1 MVKLFYKLAIVLAR
15 NKRQGQ
21 IEAMIVRCSKF
32 ELSWGQTTKLTIWSG
47 GKGMINQR
55 KDCIRSPTMNQAF
68 IVD

>member
-1 MVKLFYKLAIVLAR
+1 MVKLFYKLAIVVAR
-15 NKRQGQ
+15 NEGQGE
-21 IEAMIVRCSKF
+21 IEAMIVRCPKF
-32 ELSWGQTTKLTIWSG
+32 ELSWGQTTKLTIGSV